1 MADQNQPQDQ
11 NQPPTAEE
19 LVELANT
26 ISQQISESL
35 GTQTR
40 TLSDTL
46 TSVRA
51 SIGDVELLLAELD
64 RSIDELLKHKTTS
77 ADEKRQ
83 LEEEIERMKQS
94 RFAIKDALDRLK
106 ATYDTGIDGLQQAAS
121 AYPGVVEN
129 INTAVKD
136 RVNALLTKIQDVV
149 NQQPPAN
156 PPAGQ
161 QGGKKRRGRKYT
173 RGKRRSR
180 RGTKRAHKRTRKG
193 GYNWRKRSQSRSS
206 TRRTKHRRWNSI
218 DVYI

>member
-1 MADQNQPQDQ
+1 MADTNQPQGE

-35 GTQTR
+35 STQTR

-64 RSIDELLKHKTTS
+64 RNIDELLKHKTTS

-94 RFAIKDALDRLK
+94 RFAIKDALDNLQ

-129 INTAVKD
+129 INTAMKD
-136 RVNALLTKIQDVV
+136 RVNALLTKIQEVA
-149 NQQPPAN
+149 NPQPPAN
-156 PPAGQ
+156 PPEGQ
-161 QGGKKRRGRKYT
+161 QGGKKRRGSKHT
-173 RGKRRSR
+173 RGKRHSR

-193 GYNWRKRSQSRSS
+193 GYNWRKRSPSRSS
-206 TRRTKHRRWNSI
+206 TRRTKRRR
-218 DVYI
+218 

>member
-1 MADQNQPQDQ
+1 MSDPNQG
-11 NQPPTAEE
+11 QPPTAED
-19 LVELANT
+19 LVALADS

-35 GTQTR
+35 GNQTR

-46 TSVRA
+46 TNVRA

-64 RSIDELLKHKTTS
+64 RSIDDLLNRRATS

-94 RFAIKDALDRLK
+94 RVAIKDALDRLK
-106 ATYDTGIDGLQQAAS
+106 STYDTGIEGLQQAAS

-136 RVNALLTKIQDVV
+136 RVNALLARIQDVV

-156 PPAGQ
+156 PPPAQ
-161 QGGKKRRGRKYT
+161 QGGLKHRRRRHT
-173 RGKRRSR
+173 RGKRHSR
-180 RGTKRAHKRTRKG
+180 RASRRIRRRTHKG
-193 GYNWRKRSQSRSS
+193 GYIWRKSSSR
-206 TRRTKHRRWNSI
+206 RRKKSVSRK
-218 DVYI
+218 